1 MAALTDERKGFRFLA
16 DAFARLRPKAG
27 ARALELIIVGVRPI
41 DPVPQVSIPTH
52 IVEPIFDEERMALYL
67 AAADALVLPS
77 LQENQP
83 NLVVE
88 AMACGTPSVAFRAS
102 GLPDLVEHEET
113 GYLAPAFESEGLAR
127 GIEWVLED
135 EARGL
140 RLGVAARRRA
150 ERDHD
155 LESVAGR
162 YKALYETLLP
172 DR

>member
-1 MAALTDERKGFRFLA
+1 
-16 DAFARLRPKAG
+16 
-27 ARALELIIVGVRPI
+27 
-41 DPVPQVSIPTH
+41 
-52 IVEPIFDEERMALYL
+52 VEPIGDEERVARHL

-77 LQENQP
+77 FQENQP

-88 AMACGTPSVAFRAS
+88 AMACGIPSVAFRAS

-113 GYLAPAFESEGLAR
+113 GYLAQAFQSEDLAR

-135 EARGL
+135 EPRRL
-140 RLGVAARRRA
+140 RLGGAARRRA

-162 YKALYETLLP
+162 YRTLYEKLLA